1 MNNFQEAYYESRFEV
16 EFLRS
21 KGDAFET
28 LFDKLM
34 GLAFK
39 ADYIPTRP
47 WGNIGDRKND
57 GYLKSEK
64 RLFQVY
70 APNELKATKAIKKIT
85 EDFEGAKK
93 YWAEYF
99 DKWIFVHNAD
109 DGLPPHVFKLLLDLD
124 KETPEI
130 EVTHWS
136 LNELRDVFRQ
146 IPLKEKEAWYGPA
159 PTEETKSKIG
169 FADLKIVLESIS
181 HSSVPLNSEVKDVP
195 AGKIEANALSESV
208 AFLLRQGMT
217 KSPMVDLF
225 FSQWHDESL
234 GERIATA
241 FKAKY
246 LKLKEQFTPNEIFTE
261 LQAWAGGDEIGTP
274 EHQVAVL
281 TILAYYFE
289 SCEIYEEPGRD
300 LL

>member
-1 MNNFQEAYYESRFEV
+1 MNLQEAYYELRFEN
-16 EFLRS
+16 EFLRG

-39 ADYIPTRP
+39 ADYMPSRP
-47 WGNIGDRKND
+47 WGNVGDRKND
-57 GYLKSEK
+57 GYLKSER

-70 APNELKATKAIKKIT
+70 APNELKATDATNKIN

-93 YWAEYF
+93 HWEEYF
-99 DKWIFVHNAD
+99 DKWVFVHNAD
-109 DGLPPHVFKLLLDLD
+109 AGLPAHVIELLLKLD
-124 KETPEI
+124 KENPKI
-130 EVTHWS
+130 EVSHWS
-136 LNELRDVFRQ
+136 LNELRDLFRR
-146 IPLKEKEAWYGPA
+146 IPTNEKETWYGPA

-181 HSSVPLNSEVKDVP
+181 DSSPPLNSEVKDVP

-217 KSPMVDLF
+217 KSPLVDLF
-225 FSQWHDESL
+225 FSQWHDASL
-234 GERIATA
+234 GERIAAA

-246 LKLKEQFTPNEIFTE
+246 LALKEEFTPNEVFTE
-261 LQAWAGGDEIGTP
+261 LQAWAGGKEIGTP

-281 TILAYYFE
+281 MILAYYFE
-289 SCEIYEEPGRD
+289 SCEIYEEPRRA
-300 LL
+300 LS

>member
-1 MNNFQEAYYESRFEV
+1 MRFEN
-16 EFLRS
+16 EFLRG

-34 GLAFK
+34 RLAFM
-39 ADYIPTRP
+39 ADYMPTRP
-47 WGNIGDRKND
+47 WGKIGDRKND
-57 GYLKSEK
+57 GYLKSER

-70 APNELKATKAIKKIT
+70 APNELKATDAINKIT

-93 YWAEYF
+93 HWEEYF
-99 DKWIFVHNAD
+99 DKWVFVHNAD
-109 DGLPPHVFKLLLDLD
+109 GGLPPHVVELLLKLD
-124 KETPEI
+124 KENPKI
-130 EVTHWS
+130 EVTYWS
-136 LNELRDVFRQ
+136 LNELRSIFRKL
-146 IPLKEKEAWYGPA
+146 PLQDLETWYGPA
-159 PTEETKSKIG
+159 PTEQTKFKIG

-181 HSSVPLNSEVKDVP
+181 DSSTPLNSEVKDVP

-217 KSPMVDLF
+217 KSPMVDMF

-234 GERIATA
+234 GERIAAA

-246 LKLKEQFTPNEIFTE
+246 LELKEQFTPNEIFTE
-261 LQAWAGGDEIGTP
+261 LQAWAGGNEINTA
-274 EHQVAVL
+274 EHQIAVL

-289 SCEIYEEPGRD
+289 SCEIYEEPRRA
-300 LL
+300 LS